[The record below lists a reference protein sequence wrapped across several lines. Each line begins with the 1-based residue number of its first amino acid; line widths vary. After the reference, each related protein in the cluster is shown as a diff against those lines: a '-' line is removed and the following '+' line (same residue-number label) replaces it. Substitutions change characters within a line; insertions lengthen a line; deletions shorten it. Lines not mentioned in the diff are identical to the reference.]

1 LGKVTAWAHVT
12 EFQKRGLPHEHF
24 LLVMED
30 KSKVCTSDDYDKYI
44 STELSDQKKYL
55 ELHRLV
61 CKHMMHGPCGCNTP
75 GVSHELSS
83 EIELK

>member
-1 LGKVTAWAHVT
+1 MGRVAAWAHVT

-30 KSKVCTSDDYDKYI
+30 ESKVRTPDDYDKYI
-44 STELSDQKKYL
+44 SAELPNQKKYL

-61 CKHMMHGPCGCNTP
+61 CKHMMHGPCGVLNRKCPCMIDGNY
-75 GVSHELSS
+75 HFN
-83 EIELK
+83 